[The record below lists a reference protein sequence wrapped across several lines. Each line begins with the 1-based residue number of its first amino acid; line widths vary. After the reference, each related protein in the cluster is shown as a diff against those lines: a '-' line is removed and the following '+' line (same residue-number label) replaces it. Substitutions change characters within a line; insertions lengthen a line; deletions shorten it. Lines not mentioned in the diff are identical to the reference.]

1 MTISERLTEDMKVA
15 MRAREKQRLG
25 VIRMVRSSMQNEAIK
40 LGKNELTEE
49 EELTVL
55 SREVKQ
61 RKDSLQEFKQ
71 AGRDDLVSDLQQE
84 ITILNDY
91 LPKQLTDEELEAIV
105 SETIQEV
112 GASGKSDMGKVM
124 SAVMPKVKGKTDG
137 SAVNKEVMKQL
148 S

>member
-15 MRAREKQRLG
+15 MKAKDKKRLG

-71 AGRDDLVSDLQQE
+71 AGRDDLVSDLQEE

-91 LPKQLTDEELEAIV
+91 LPKQLTDQELEAIV
-105 SETIQEV
+105 SETISEV

-124 SAVMPKVKGKTDG
+124 SAVMPKVKGQADG

>member
-15 MRAREKQRLG
+15 MKARDKKRLG

-40 LGKNELTEE
+40 LGKNDLTEE

-71 AGRDDLVSDLQQE
+71 AGRDDLVSDLREE
-84 ITILNDY
+84 INILNDY
-91 LPKQLTDEELEAIV
+91 LPKQLTEEELEAVV
-105 SETIQEV
+105 SETINEV
-112 GASGKSDMGKVM
+112 DASGKSDMGKVM
-124 SAVMPKVKGKTDG
+124 SAVMPKVKGKADG
-137 SAVNKEVMKQL
+137 TQVNKEVMKQL